1 MKTLLAAVVLLFCVN
16 CGGRKNEMRDFDS
29 KIAAGEFLHLRI
41 DGGWGFDRDIWI
53 FPDDSFRVH
62 YIRVPEGATKEDDR
76 VGTNPGAFERI
87 VALTDSLN
95 GWRIT
100 SESLQ
105 VDIKSASNGKGSM
118 MVTDS
123 DHAYLEFN
131 LPKKKLKADFYA
143 AGSMAEYYTEAREV
157 SEFAKLENAIRKEI
171 KER

>member
-1 MKTLLAAVVLLFCVN
+1 MKTLFAAFILLLCVS
-16 CGGRKNEMRDFDS
+16 CGGKKNVMRDFDS
-29 KIAAGEFLHLRI
+29 KVAAGEFLHLRV
-41 DGGWGFDRDIWI
+41 DGGWGFDRDVWI

-62 YIRVPEGATKEDDR
+62 YLKVPEGADQEEDR
-76 VGTNPGAFERI
+76 VGNNPGSFGRI
-87 VALTDSLN
+87 VSLADALN

-105 VDIKSASNGKGSM
+105 VDLNSASKGKGSIL
-118 MVTDS
+118 VTDA

-143 AGSMAEYYTEAREV
+143 ADSMAESYIEAREV
-157 SEFAKLENAIRKEI
+157 SDFAKLEDAMRKET